1 MIKHL
6 LSIFA
11 FMVVSF
17 AVQGFSHFVV
27 NSDHFTAIDFMRS
40 DPIIPL
46 GLFVM
51 VVQGLILTLALTRY
65 APDGATMRDGIAV
78 SLAFGLF
85 LATYIA
91 IVEPS
96 KYMVPSISSWF
107 LIEGLASLIQFSLF
121 GILLGLIHQKVGRVF
136 STTDR

>member
-1 MIKHL
+1 MTKHI

-17 AVQGFSHFVV
+17 AVQGLSHFVI
-27 NSDHFTAIDFMRS
+27 NKDHFASIEFMRS
-40 DPIIPL
+40 DPVIPL
-46 GLFVM
+46 GLLVM
-51 VVQGLILTLALTRY
+51 VIQGLIMTLALTRY
-65 APDGATMRDGIAV
+65 APKGVTIHDGVTL

-96 KYMVPSISSWF
+96 KYAVPSIYAWF
-107 LIEGLASLIQFSLF
+107 MVEGIASLIQFVVY
-121 GILLGLIHQKVGRVF
+121 GVLLGLIHQKM
-136 STTDR
+136 SQA